1 MSTITIRRHDV
12 TAEEVTDALRAGLD
26 PRYDVTPGMRMPP
39 APLLGAPR
47 PDRPELILV
56 SSGAIARAQVR
67 IVRHSGQTD
76 IRVTPGG
83 LLINTI
89 GIAAKVRRV
98 LRDARD
104 LTPSVHEQHQESR
117 APASG
122 GAVK

>member
-1 MSTITIRRHDV
+1 MSTITVHRHDV

-26 PRYDVTPGMRMPP
+26 PRYDVEPGMRMSRVPVF
-39 APLLGAPR
+39 GTPR

-56 SSGAIARAQVR
+56 SSSTMARAQVR
-67 IVRHSGQTD
+67 IIRHSGRTD

-89 GIAAKVRRV
+89 GIAGKVRQV

-104 LTPSVHEQHQESR
+104 LRSSVR
-117 APASG
+117 
-122 GAVK
+122 

>member
-1 MSTITIRRHDV
+1 MSTITVRRRDV

-26 PRYDVTPGMRMPP
+26 PRYEVASGMRMPRV
-39 APLLGAPR
+39 PLLGTPR

-56 SSGAIARAQVR
+56 SSSAIARAQVR
-67 IVRHSGQTD
+67 IIRHSGQTD

-98 LRDARD
+98 LRDAPD
-104 LTPSVHEQHQESR
+104 LRSSVR
-117 APASG
+117 
-122 GAVK
+122 

>member
-1 MSTITIRRHDV
+1 MSTITVRRHDV

-26 PRYDVTPGMRMPP
+26 PRYDVVPGMRMPRV
-39 APLLGAPR
+39 PLLGTPR

-56 SSGAIARAQVR
+56 SSSAVVSAQVR
-67 IVRHSGQTD
+67 IIRHSGQTD

-98 LRDARD
+98 LGDARN
-104 LTPSVHEQHQESR
+104 LRSSN
-117 APASG
+117 G
-122 GAVK
+122 

>member
-1 MSTITIRRHDV
+1 MSTITVRRHDV

-26 PRYDVTPGMRMPP
+26 PRYDVASGMRMPRV
-39 APLLGAPR
+39 PLLGTPR

-56 SSGAIARAQVR
+56 SSSAMARAQVR
-67 IVRHSGQTD
+67 IIRHSGQTD

-104 LTPSVHEQHQESR
+104 LRPSV
-117 APASG
+117 G
-122 GAVK
+122 